1 MSCSYFG
8 TLCCSCCVCF
18 GAAHVGQML
27 RGNLR
32 AELKCNTSAGVSGA
46 LSVPLC
52 GCCFDGGRGGSG
64 GRGGGL
70 QFCSDEQQARKCLFI
85 LLIALNVTSMTFL
98 CEVPLITSFH
108 DVWDCEMKQI
118 LLLHKVKMWHE
129 PQVESKKSSTTT
141 CGSNDWSH
149 MTPEQEIDT
158 F

>member
-8 TLCCSCCVCF
+8 TLCCSCCVF
-18 GAAHVGQML
+18 LGAAHVGQML

-70 QFCSDEQQARKCLFI
+70 QLGSVW
-85 LLIALNVTSMTFL
+85 LLQWWATGAEVSFYSFNSRQRHFNDVFMWSPSHHFVPWRMRLWNETNSVITQSKNVTRT
-98 CEVPLITSFH
+98 TSRVEKVEHH
-108 DVWDCEMKQI
+108 DVRQ
-118 LLLHKVKMWHE
+118 
-129 PQVESKKSSTTT
+129 
-141 CGSNDWSH
+141 
-149 MTPEQEIDT
+149 
-158 F
+158 